1 MADLTKKDLKEIF
14 IKSLEP
20 FANAIQKDIQK
31 LDDKV
36 EKLDDKVKKLDVKVE
51 RLDAKVEVLSEKVDK
66 IETDVK
72 EMKENS
78 GALFTKLDRYISFYE
93 ALSHDFMAMNVHIN
107 RLDDRVAKLEK
118 KQGIK

>member
-14 IKSLEP
+14 VKSLEP

-31 LDDKV
+31 IESRLDKSDFRMDRL
-36 EKLDDKVKKLDVKVE
+36 EAKLDILEEDIKEVK
-51 RLDAKVEVLSEKVDK
+51 A
-66 IETDVK
+66 DVK

-118 KQGIK
+118 KQRIK